1 MKEEMEP
8 VRYVDVKDNYNMY
21 QAKKDPLDS
30 LAVVAGYL
38 SVAVLALTIISIV
51 SVLNA

>member
-1 MKEEMEP
+1 
-8 VRYVDVKDNYNMY
+8 
-21 QAKKDPLDS
+21 